1 MANFNAES
9 FVAGSE
15 SIGYAVAGAIVAGH
29 QARAADR
36 ADAAL
41 VRAQTARIRS
51 ARLAREAEAASRR
64 ASAALADERRAEI
77 LRRAVLARLA
87 RA

>member
-1 MANFNAES
+1 MATFDAES
-9 FVAGSE
+9 FVSTSE
-15 SIGYAVAGAIVAGH
+15 GLGYALAGAIVAGH

-36 ADAAL
+36 AEAAM